1 MVEGK
6 DDNDGGVND
15 KDGVAKEDKDESENE
30 EPDDKTDQ
38 KLLQISSSNKQMIS
52 AQDEGGDQLDLDAIE
67 QDLRVSQQEEAM
79 RVVTDLDLDM
89 IE

>member
-1 MVEGK
+1 MVEGQ

-15 KDGVAKEDKDESENE
+15 KDGVAKEEKDESENE

-52 AQDEGGDQLDLDAIE
+52 AQDEGGD
-67 QDLRVSQQEEAM
+67 
-79 RVVTDLDLDM
+79 
-89 IE
+89 